1 MISVVV
7 PCFNR
12 SHIIKKCI
20 DSVLNQTFKDFELII
35 IDNGSTDDTK
45 AVVQSYIDQDSRVKY
60 FWQENT
66 GSPAG
71 SRNSGIRTSSGQ
83 WISFLDSD
91 DRWLDNKLEV
101 VSEEIK
107 HSTEQTIAISHWE
120 NHYID
125 NTFSKVLNHGYLG
138 NENLYKKLLFKGNC
152 YSTSAMTVK
161 KSAILEVGLFN
172 ESKSYFAVEDYDM
185 WLRLTTIGSIT
196 NLKQSL
202 GEFHVNSD
210 NMSGDPELVNE
221 NLKNVVSDHI
231 RQLSVKNEK
240 HVLKINRARI
250 DYYKARTYQME
261 GEFNK
266 SLKALTPSILSDPWK
281 VKKWI
286 CLIFCILRITK

>member
-7 PCFNR
+7 PCYNR
-12 SHIIKKCI
+12 SNLIKKCI

-45 AVVQSYIDQDSRVKY
+45 AVVQSYIDRDSRVKY

-71 SRNSGIRTSSGQ
+71 SRNSGIRNSSGE

-101 VSEEIK
+101 VSKEIK

-125 NTFSKVLNHGYLG
+125 NIFSKVLYHGYLG

-172 ESKSYFAVEDYDM
+172 ERRSYFAVEDYDM
-185 WLRLTTIGSIT
+185 WLRLSNIGRISSL
-196 NLKQSL
+196 NQAL

-210 NMSGDPELVNE
+210 NMSGDPELINE
-221 NLKNVVSDHI
+221 NLKHVVSDHI
-231 RQLSVKNEK
+231 RQLSVKNEN
-240 HVLKINRARI
+240 HVLKMNRARI

-266 SLKALTPSILSDPWK
+266 SLKALTPSILTDPWK

-286 CLIFCILRITK
+286 CFIFCILRITK